1 MTQIISASYKTD
13 LLAYFPRWLKNRF
26 EAGYAVYENP
36 YNRKPVRV
44 SLEPKDVDGVVF
56 WTRNPRPFMKIG
68 GFDWL
73 TDRGVPWY
81 IQMTHVGYRPSR
93 LGKDLEPHG
102 LDSVDAKVAMQ
113 EVADRYGHGRINW
126 RYDPIVFTDNYGY
139 YWHKGHFDW
148 LCRMFRHYVDEVT
161 ISYVELYRKSQLK
174 MDQMGITYA
183 GLQPNEEQMKSMTA
197 ELEHIADG
205 YGLALSVCSQK
216 KAIGGAAKAAACV
229 DASRLS
235 AIAGRRIVAEKKGN
249 RPDCGCAKSR
259 DIGAYDTCL
268 NGCGYCYAVSTFA
281 ASKRNRRR
289 HDPLGESLLPLEQ
302 PAPAKQTELD
312 LQMALP
318 MVGELL

>member
-1 MTQIISASYKTD
+1 MIISASYKTD

-26 EAGYAVYENP
+26 EAGYVVTENP
-36 YNRKPVRV
+36 YNRKPSRI
-44 SLEPKDVDGVVF
+44 SLEPQDVDGVIF

-73 TDRGVPWY
+73 EERGIPFY
-81 IQMTHVGYRPSR
+81 LQMTHIGYHI
-93 LGKDLEPHG
+93 DLEPRG
-102 LDSVDAKVAMQ
+102 LDSVDAMVAMG
-113 EVADRYGHGRINW
+113 EVVERFGPGRINW

-148 LCRMFRHYVDEVT
+148 LCRTFTRYVDEVT
-161 ISYVELYRKSQLK
+161 ISYVELYRKAEQK
-174 MDQMGITYA
+174 MEWAGINYA

-197 ELEHIADG
+197 ELEHVAAQ
-205 YGLALSVCSQK
+205 YGITLNVCSQK

-229 DASRLS
+229 DANKLS

-268 NGCGYCYAVSTFA
+268 NQCAYCYAC
-281 ASKRNRRR
+281 ASIKLPQTNRRR
-289 HDPLGESLLPLEQ
+289 HDPAGESLLPLSQ
-302 PAPAKQTELD
+302 PAPAKKREAEL
-312 LQMALP
+312 QISLP
-318 MVGELL
+318 LVESVI